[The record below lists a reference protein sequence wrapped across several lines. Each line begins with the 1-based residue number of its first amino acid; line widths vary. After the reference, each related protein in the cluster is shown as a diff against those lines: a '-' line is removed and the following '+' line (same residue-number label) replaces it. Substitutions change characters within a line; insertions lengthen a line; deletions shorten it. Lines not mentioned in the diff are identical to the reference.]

1 MIVMIGKV
9 AVAMVLAVLAVPV
22 LSGQT
27 SAVGGAACGDGATQ
41 FSVKEDRAR
50 LPPGTPAGKALIYFV
65 ERDTGIFFPPITRVG
80 VDGKWVGATHGA
92 SYISF
97 AVDPGVHHFCAM
109 TQSSD
114 GSQASLAHVTAKA
127 GEVYYFEVKAVSA
140 SRGSGVL
147 WTDRSLTALDSDEGE
162 LLVRDSAYSTG
173 REKN

>member
-1 MIVMIGKV
+1 MIRTV

-27 SAVGGAACGDGATQ
+27 SGGAGAACGDGTTQ
-41 FSVKEDRAR
+41 FSVKQDQVS
-50 LPPGTPAGKALIYFV
+50 LPPGAPAGKALVYFV

-80 VDGKWVGATHGA
+80 VDGRWVGATHGA

-109 TQSSD
+109 TQSGD
-114 GSQASLAHVTAKA
+114 GSQASLAHVTAKT
-127 GEVYYFEVKAVSA
+127 GEVYYFELKAVSA

-147 WTDRSLTALDSDEGE
+147 WTDRSLTALDSDEGA
-162 LLVRDSAYSTG
+162 LMVRDAAHSTA